1 MFNHYELQQLM
12 EAKKMEMH
20 RQMEQ
25 RLYHHHIENSKKRF
39 SLLKLFKKAFTNQP
53 NSSENECC
61 VNC

>member
-25 RLYHHHIENSKKRF
+25 RCGHHQIENSKKRL

-53 NSSENECC
+53 TSSDECC